1 MCIRIAVRLH
11 CVLNVLCSCF
21 SAFPCLSFA
30 RVFVLELVFV
40 IEIVLNLDV
49 LLDPCSLFLDIV
61 LCVCLFLKFVLVV
74 CSLVLLFELVCFF
87 VLCLARWFQFV
98 VVASVCGY
106 VFLFLTAIRCLF
118 VLLFVCSVC

>member
-11 CVLNVLCSCF
+11 CVLNVLCFCF

-87 VLCLARWFQFV
+87 VLCLARVFE
-98 VVASVCGY
+98 GY
-106 VFLFLTAIRCLF
+106 
-118 VLLFVCSVC
+118 

>member
-1 MCIRIAVRLH
+1 L
-11 CVLNVLCSCF
+11 LCSLVSIRCCCF
-21 SAFPCLSFA
+21 GVWLCL
-30 RVFVLELVFV
+30 LVFDG
-40 IEIVLNLDV
+40 DV
-49 LLDPCSLFLDIV
+49 LLDSCSLFLDIV

-118 VLLFVCSVC
+118 VLLFVCIVC

>member
-1 MCIRIAVRLH
+1 MLIRIAVRVH

-21 SAFPCLSFA
+21 YSAFPCLSFA

-61 LCVCLFLKFVLVV
+61 LCF
-74 CSLVLLFELVCFF
+74 
-87 VLCLARWFQFV
+87 
-98 VVASVCGY
+98 
-106 VFLFLTAIRCLF
+106 
-118 VLLFVCSVC
+118 